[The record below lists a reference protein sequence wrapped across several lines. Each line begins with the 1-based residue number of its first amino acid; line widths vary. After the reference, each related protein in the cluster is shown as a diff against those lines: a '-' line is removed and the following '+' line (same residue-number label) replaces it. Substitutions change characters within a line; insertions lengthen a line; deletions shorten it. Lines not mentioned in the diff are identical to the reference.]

1 MILRLSDLTKSLK
14 DLKKFYLFY
23 GSNTGQIEETI
34 NKVLKPKL
42 TNNIY
47 NYEESEIITNIDE
60 FEENILN
67 KSFFDDEKL
76 IIINRVS
83 DKILGIIE
91 NLILKNITETT
102 IVIKT
107 GILEKKS
114 KLRSFFEKNKET
126 ICIPFYD
133 DNQRTL
139 SLLAQDYFAKNKI
152 KISLQNI
159 NFIVEKSKNN
169 RIALKNELEKIRI
182 FHQEKSKIEFEDILK
197 LISSAENYEVSELT
211 DQCLMRNKKKTNK
224 ILNEN
229 ISVTEDSILILRSLL
244 FKLKRLKKIK
254 EEIQTQKNQELVI
267 STFKPPIFWKDK
279 DIVRQQLKVL
289 SLNDIRQFIK
299 KVNNLELLIKQNS
312 DLSSKITN
320 NFILETMDISNNSI

>member
-107 GILEKKS
+107 GI
-114 KLRSFFEKNKET
+114 F
-126 ICIPFYD
+126 
-133 DNQRTL
+133 
-139 SLLAQDYFAKNKI
+139 
-152 KISLQNI
+152 
-159 NFIVEKSKNN
+159 
-169 RIALKNELEKIRI
+169 
-182 FHQEKSKIEFEDILK
+182 
-197 LISSAENYEVSELT
+197 
-211 DQCLMRNKKKTNK
+211 
-224 ILNEN
+224 
-229 ISVTEDSILILRSLL
+229 
-244 FKLKRLKKIK
+244 
-254 EEIQTQKNQELVI
+254 
-267 STFKPPIFWKDK
+267 
-279 DIVRQQLKVL
+279 
-289 SLNDIRQFIK
+289 
-299 KVNNLELLIKQNS
+299 
-312 DLSSKITN
+312 
-320 NFILETMDISNNSI
+320 

>member
-267 STFKPPIFWKDK
+267 STF
-279 DIVRQQLKVL
+279 R
-289 SLNDIRQFIK
+289 
-299 KVNNLELLIKQNS
+299 
-312 DLSSKITN
+312 
-320 NFILETMDISNNSI
+320 